1 MFELFTFAQGAVS
14 DKYKPGRK
22 IARWTLRL
30 TYVFWYSK
38 CIFEFAVSLKQ
49 SPVCFKPNLPHKFNW
64 IFIFC
69 NLQQNFGKSFF
80 VVCPFAVLI
89 LSSFAFCNVLLLLL
103 FPIPY
108 LGNISNKK
116 YHFICG
122 FPKEWNSM
130 TIVQKFTKRKKAL
143 GPWLM
148 YLVFWLVC
156 LASLNC
162 DDICYIWYFGSICLG
177 ICCKTFYVKKL

>member
-1 MFELFTFAQGAVS
+1 MFELCTFAQGAVS

-30 TYVFWYSK
+30 TSVFWFSK
-38 CIFEFAVSLKQ
+38 WIYFLRSLKQ
-49 SPVCFKPNLPHKFNW
+49 SPVCFKLTCFTNSIGFSYFVTFSKILGNRY
-64 IFIFC
+64 
-69 NLQQNFGKSFF
+69 F

-103 FPIPY
+103 FPITY
-108 LGNISNKK
+108 LGNISNKN
-116 YHFICG
+116 YHFLCG

>member
-1 MFELFTFAQGAVS
+1 MDGQKQFELCTFAQGAVS

-30 TYVFWYSK
+30 TFVFWYSK
-38 CIFEFAVSLKQ
+38 CIFDFALSLKQ

-116 YHFICG
+116 YHFLCG

-130 TIVQKFTKRKKAL
+130 TIVQKKKGIEAL
-143 GPWLM
+143 INVLGVLVGVFGVFELWRYLLH
-148 YLVFWLVC
+148 LVFW
-156 LASLNC
+156 
-162 DDICYIWYFGSICLG
+162 IYMFGDL
-177 ICCKTFYVKKL
+177 L

>member
-1 MFELFTFAQGAVS
+1 MYFDILNVYLSLPSLWSNPRFALNLTCLTNSIEFSYFVTFS
-14 DKYKPGRK
+14 K
-22 IARWTLRL
+22 ILGNR
-30 TYVFWYSK
+30 
-38 CIFEFAVSLKQ
+38 
-49 SPVCFKPNLPHKFNW
+49 
-64 IFIFC
+64 
-69 NLQQNFGKSFF
+69 FF

-103 FPIPY
+103 FPITY
-108 LGNISNKK
+108 LGNISNKN
-116 YHFICG
+116 YHFLCG